1 MSPVAITPATRS
13 LLPVVVP
20 LMKSRTG
27 TRAGTSEGVAAGLA
41 QRTLPVLI
49 QHEEDLMNRTL
60 AALDR
65 EWAELNRSHGSA
77 EALDRWSRAEPALAG
92 LTTLAAILEERRS
105 DPEAAPAI
113 LAALARLAVDDDLAA
128 RCLLHALVPG
138 MVRIASTIYADDP
151 LAFDELV
158 SLAWE
163 RIRTYPTSRPG
174 SVAANVL
181 WDVRKRYREH
191 RAIEGPESAGQE
203 PLHEEPTPSAEEV
216 VLGRGAIDDLV
227 AAHREGVI
235 SGVAL
240 SLILRT
246 RVDEVSLDVAAREQ
260 QANAQ
265 QANCIRWR
273 AERRLRPVLRTAC

>member
-1 MSPVAITPATRS
+1 
-13 LLPVVVP
+13 
-20 LMKSRTG
+20 
-27 TRAGTSEGVAAGLA
+27 
-41 QRTLPVLI
+41 VLI
-49 QHEEDLMNRTL
+49 QHEEDPMNRTL

-65 EWAELNRSHGSA
+65 EWGELNRSPA
-77 EALDRWSRAEPALAG
+77 TVEVLDRWRRAEPALAG
-92 LTTLAAILEERRS
+92 LPTLAAILEERRS
-105 DPEAAPAI
+105 DAEAAPAI
-113 LAALARLAVDDDLAA
+113 LAALARLAADDHLAA
-128 RCLLHALVPG
+128 RCLLQALVPG
-138 MVRIASTIYADDP
+138 MVRMASTIYADDP

-158 SLAWE
+158 SLGWE

-191 RAIEGPESAGQE
+191 RAIEDPESPGQE
-203 PLHEEPTPSAEEV
+203 PRREQATPSAEEV
-216 VLGRGAIDDLV
+216 VLARGAIDDV
-227 AAHREGVI
+227 VVAHRHGVI

-260 QANAQ
+260 QANAK